1 MVAHFV
7 MEEKDANKI
16 WKFRRVM
23 NKVFFKK
30 LKSPKLPLNEAEEKL
45 LEAAATVLTLE
56 EQLCKKSTNAT
67 KT

>member
-1 MVAHFV
+1 
-7 MEEKDANKI
+7 MEEKDAMNI
-16 WKFRRVM
+16 LKFRQVM
-23 NKVFFKK
+23 NKIFLKK
-30 LKSPKLPLNEAEEKL
+30 LKPPKLPLNEAEGKL